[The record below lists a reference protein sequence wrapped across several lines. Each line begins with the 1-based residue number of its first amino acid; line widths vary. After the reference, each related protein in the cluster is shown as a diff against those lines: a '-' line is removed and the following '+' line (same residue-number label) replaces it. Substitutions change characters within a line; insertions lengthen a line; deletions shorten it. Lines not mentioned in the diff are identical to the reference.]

1 MNSVG
6 ANCTELKQEYDA
18 CFNVWFSTRFLKGN
32 YSEEMCAP
40 LLKVYTQ
47 CVKEA
52 IKEQK
57 IDMKEIEK
65 NVLNTEEELKKP
77 SGQS

>member
-1 MNSVG
+1 
-6 ANCTELKQEYDA
+6 
-18 CFNVWFSTRFLKGN
+18 
-32 YSEEMCAP
+32 MCAP
-40 LLKVYTQ
+40 LLKVYTE

-65 NVLNTEEELKKP
+65 NVLNTEEEKKKP
-77 SGQS
+77 TSQT